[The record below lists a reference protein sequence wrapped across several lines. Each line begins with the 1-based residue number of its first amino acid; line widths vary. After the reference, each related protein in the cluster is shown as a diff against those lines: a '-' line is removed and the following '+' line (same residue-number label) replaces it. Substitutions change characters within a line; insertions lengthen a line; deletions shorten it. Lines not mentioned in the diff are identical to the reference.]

1 MVGPTQC
8 GALSGLSRAAPGAGP
23 GVCGEPG
30 RDQPPGAA
38 GPCTMGA
45 WGTCSV
51 TCHSPLAFQG
61 ALKEQAMREL
71 PMLPPSD
78 DLLGAALRDI
88 ALLKTLL
95 TILLFLVTSDLVGR
109 VVAGGIESVL
119 HWWTARATKKGSRHV
134 D

>member
-1 MVGPTQC
+1 
-8 GALSGLSRAAPGAGP
+8 
-23 GVCGEPG
+23 
-30 RDQPPGAA
+30 
-38 GPCTMGA
+38 
-45 WGTCSV
+45 
-51 TCHSPLAFQG
+51 
-61 ALKEQAMREL
+61 MREL

-119 HWWTARATKKGSRHV
+119 P
-134 D
+134 